1 MIYEENIKNV
11 FMGEFMSIL
20 WIGWELIINIV
31 EEGMFCYLL
40 TKTLGYKKENTL
52 RLFLGLS
59 ILILFTTILN
69 TTVQNTN
76 IVIFLLLVADIIFA
90 TVCFDSNYSSRFL
103 WGCAASIIGIISNTV
118 IFSLASLF
126 TNYDLNALSVSSL
139 IRIQMTL
146 VYLVVCAIF
155 YFTIIH
161 IASKKSIALPLLLR
175 LILFLL
181 LSLGI
186 IASDKLIGLSISIS
200 NHTYTG
206 NGASHVLDFIG
217 VAYLSILLG
226 CVVLFEVLGAFYQK
240 NSELSMQ
247 LREASLLQNH
257 FENIQASMKTLRQW
271 KHDYHHHTQAMQ
283 MLLENEQYSELNKY
297 LAQLNANFINLT
309 SMVSTGHPTLDAILS
324 SKILIAKSQGI
335 TVEETIFLPEKLFIP
350 QTDLCVILGNLLDN
364 ALEACNKPNLQQPP
378 YLNITIKIHKGM
390 LYFKVINSS
399 NGIYVFD
406 KNNLLS
412 TKKRP
417 EHGYG
422 FKNIKEIVENY
433 GGFFNYEP
441 QNSSFAATIM
451 IPLQSEEEEI

>member
-1 MIYEENIKNV
+1 
-11 FMGEFMSIL
+11 MSFL
-20 WIGWELIINIV
+20 WIGWELLINIV

-40 TKTLGYKKENTL
+40 TKTLGYKKEKAL

-59 ILILFTTILN
+59 LLILFTTILN
-69 TTVQNTN
+69 ITVSNTN

-90 TVCFDSNYSSRFL
+90 MLSFDSNYSSRFL
-103 WGCAASIIGIISNTV
+103 WGCVASVIGIVSNTIV
-118 IFSLASLF
+118 FSFVSTF
-126 TNYDLNALSVSSL
+126 TNYDLNTLSVSSL

-161 IASKKSIALPLLLR
+161 IASKKSITLPLLFR
-175 LILFLL
+175 FILFLL

-186 IASDKLIGLSISIS
+186 IASDMLIGLSISIS

-206 NGASHVLDFIG
+206 NEASHVLDFIG

-226 CVVLFEVLGAFYQK
+226 CIILFEVLGAFYQK

-247 LREASLLQNH
+247 LREASLLQTH
-257 FENIQASMKTLRQW
+257 FENIQTSMKTLRQW
-271 KHDYHHHTQAMQ
+271 KHDYHHHTQAMH
-283 MLLENEQYSELNKY
+283 MLLENEDYSELRKY
-297 LAQLNANFINLT
+297 LAQLNSDFKNLT

-324 SKILIAKSQGI
+324 SKILIAKAHGI
-335 TVEETIFLPEKLFIP
+335 SVEQTVFLPEKLSIP

-364 ALEACNKPNLQQPP
+364 AIEACNKPNLQQPP

-399 NGIYVFD
+399 NGVYLFD
-406 KNNLLS
+406 KKNLLS
-412 TKKRP
+412 TKNQP

-422 FKNIKEIVENY
+422 FKNINDIVENY

-441 QNSSFAATIM
+441 QSNSFAATIM
-451 IPLQSEEEEI
+451 IPLQSEEEEA